1 MNNMV
6 RNAINIAEK
15 ESLAYKSVKTEL
27 KELKSRKHRNPS
39 ELNDNP
45 D

>member
-1 MNNMV
+1 MV

-15 ESLAYKSVKTEL
+15 ESQAFKSVKSEL
-27 KELKSRKHRNPS
+27 KELKSRKQSNPS